1 MNILKE
7 VRCMSQLEAVMK
19 PLKGK
24 VAIVTGAGRPKGI
37 GRASALRLAE
47 YGAYVVVTD
56 LCRKYEGDLASYS
69 VGDDWAQLQ
78 CVVSDIETRGSR
90 GLACKVDV
98 TQRNEIA
105 ACVDETIAAF
115 GRIDIL
121 LNNAGTAV
129 GVGPFLGM
137 TQQQWD
143 LSLDVNIT
151 GMFHFCQLVIPKMID
166 GGAGVI
172 VNTSSLAGLGAGELL
187 CGYHTSKFAVVGF
200 TKAIAAEFGKFGIRC
215 NAICPGMVDTDLGD
229 SEYEFI
235 SQMQGITIEEARR
248 CAAEKIALRRQ
259 CKPEEVADVVAY
271 LCSPAAGY
279 ITGVAL
285 PIAGGMAPGL

>member
-1 MNILKE
+1 
-7 VRCMSQLEAVMK
+7 MK
-19 PLKGK
+19 PLEGK

-37 GRASALRLAE
+37 GRATALRLAE
-47 YGAYVVVTD
+47 HGANVVVTD
-56 LCRKYEGDLASYS
+56 LCRKYEGDLAFYA
-69 VGDDWAQLQ
+69 VGDDWTQLQ
-78 CVVSDIETRGSR
+78 RVVGEVERRGAR

-98 TQRNEIA
+98 TNRNEVA
-105 ACVDETIAAF
+105 SCVEEAVAKL

-121 LNNAGTAV
+121 FNNAGTAV

-143 LSLDVNIT
+143 LSLSVNIT

-166 GGAGVI
+166 GGSGVI
-172 VNTSSLAGLGAGELL
+172 INTSSTAGLGAGELM

-200 TKAIAAEFGKFGIRC
+200 TKAIAAEFGQFGIRC

-235 SQMQGITIEEARR
+235 SQMEGITIEEARR
-248 CAAEKIALRRQ
+248 RAAEKIALRRQ
-259 CKPEEVADVVAY
+259 CGPEEVADVVAY
-271 LCSPAAGY
+271 LCGPAAGY
-279 ITGVAL
+279 LTGVAL
-285 PIAGGMAPGL
+285 PIAGGMAVGI

>member
-1 MNILKE
+1 
-7 VRCMSQLEAVMK
+7 MK
-19 PLKGK
+19 PLEGK

-37 GRASALRLAE
+37 GRATALRLAE
-47 YGAYVVVTD
+47 HGANVVVTD
-56 LCRKYEGDLASYS
+56 LCRKYEGDLAFYG

-78 CVVSDIETRGSR
+78 RVATDIEARGTR

-98 TQRNEIA
+98 TQRNDIA
-105 ACVDETIAAF
+105 ACVDETVAKL

-121 LNNAGTAV
+121 FNNAGTAV
-129 GVGPFLGM
+129 GVGPFLAM

-143 LSLDVNIT
+143 LSLNVNIT
-151 GMFHFCQLVIPKMID
+151 AMFHFCQLVIPKMID
-166 GGAGVI
+166 AGGGVI
-172 VNTSSLAGLGAGELL
+172 INTSSTAGLGASELM

-200 TKAIAAEFGKFGIRC
+200 TKAIAAEFGQFGIRC

-235 SQMQGITIEEARR
+235 SQMEGITIEEARR
-248 CAAEKIALRRQ
+248 RAAEKIALRRQ
-259 CKPEEVADVVAY
+259 CSPEEVADVVAY
-271 LCSPAAGY
+271 LCSQAAGY
-279 ITGVAL
+279 LTGVAL